1 MPIYH
6 NVDSPYRSADQSL
19 VRHRNGSSDPADWG
33 ILDALV
39 AKNRAKNNVFTSLD
53 HQFNILR
60 GFQWAAADSL
70 LSLRR
75 HGCCY
80 NLVLLVHPDHYFRML
95 L

>member
-1 MPIYH
+1 MCWC
-6 NVDSPYRSADQSL
+6 DM
-19 VRHRNGSSDPADWG
+19 
-33 ILDALV
+33 
-39 AKNRAKNNVFTSLD
+39 FTSLD

-60 GFQWAAADSL
+60 GFRWATVDLL